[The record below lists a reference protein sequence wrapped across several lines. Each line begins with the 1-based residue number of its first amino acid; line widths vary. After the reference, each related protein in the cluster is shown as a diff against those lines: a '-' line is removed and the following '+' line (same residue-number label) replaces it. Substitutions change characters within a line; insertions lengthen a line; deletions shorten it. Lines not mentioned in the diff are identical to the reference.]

1 MGIRKKHTSEFKSKV
16 AMAALREDRT
26 MTELSSEY
34 GVHPIQIGTW
44 KKTVREE
51 LPRLF
56 ERKRESITEQKEQK
70 QLIEKLYQKIGKLEV
85 ENEWIKKK
93 LGI

>member
-1 MGIRKKHTSEFKSKV
+1 MGMRKKHTSEFKSKV

-34 GVHPIQIGTW
+34 GVHPIQIGIW
-44 KKTVREE
+44 KKTVRESMS
-51 LPRLF
+51 RLF
-56 ERKRESITEQKEQK
+56 EGKNESVASQKEQK
-70 QLIEKLYQKIGKLEV
+70 QLLEKLYRKIGELEV
-85 ENEWIKKK
+85 ENDWIKKK

>member
-1 MGIRKKHTSEFKSKV
+1 MGIRKNHTSEFKSKV

-26 MTELSSEY
+26 MSELSSEY
-34 GVHPIQIGTW
+34 GVHPIQIGVW
-44 KKTVREE
+44 KKVVREQ

-56 ERKRESITEQKEQK
+56 EDKSAVAAGQKEQQ
-70 QLIEKLYQKIGKLEV
+70 QLVERLYQKIGKLEV
-85 ENEWIKKK
+85 ENEWVKKK

>member
-1 MGIRKKHTSEFKSKV
+1 MGISKKHTSEFKSKV

-34 GVHPIQIGTW
+34 GVHPIQIGVW
-44 KKTVREE
+44 KKTAREN
-51 LPRLF
+51 LSRLF
-56 ERKRESITEQKEQK
+56 EGKNESAASQKEQK
-70 QLIEKLYQKIGKLEV
+70 RLVEELYRKIGKLEV
-85 ENEWIKKK
+85 ENDWIKKK